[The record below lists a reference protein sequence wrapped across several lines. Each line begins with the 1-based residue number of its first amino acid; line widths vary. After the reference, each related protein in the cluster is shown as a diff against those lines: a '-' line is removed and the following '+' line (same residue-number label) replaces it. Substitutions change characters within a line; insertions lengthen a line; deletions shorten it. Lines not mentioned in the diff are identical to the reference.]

1 MHVYTYMHIYIYTDI
16 HIYLRMYTYRCVV
29 VRFQNCVS
37 NHFGPNKRLQGGM
50 LPAIFWS
57 LSLWKMPSILE
68 GFCFHKSPRIAQRRW
83 IFVRPPLSSVFFSS
97 WCWVQRA
104 RKTKSEVIFSLTAK
118 RRSFPVKTLIH
129 LTAYMLLRPLLKQPV
144 FFATE
149 IWLNIL
155 KV

>member
-1 MHVYTYMHIYIYTDI
+1 MCVICMFIHICIYAYI

-104 RKTKSEVIFSLTAK
+104 KTKSEVIFSLTAK

-144 FFATE
+144 FLQRKYDSTF
-149 IWLNIL
+149 
-155 KV
+155 

>member
-1 MHVYTYMHIYIYTDI
+1 MCVICMFIHICIYAYI

-83 IFVRPPLSSVFFSS
+83 IFVRPPLSSVFLVHDVEFKGRGKLNLRSF
-97 WCWVQRA
+97 
-104 RKTKSEVIFSLTAK
+104 FSLTAK

-144 FFATE
+144 FLQRKYDSTF
-149 IWLNIL
+149 
-155 KV
+155 